1 MTDGVNGTGGLDAEY
16 AAYARAYEEGGYRA
30 AAPHAQRILATVD
43 RWWLR
48 ANGQAQV
55 LAAQM
60 RYTLARAA
68 QDAGDAAAAADHVER
83 GLRAA
88 DRARRAGDP
97 RIAFERVMLLLT
109 RAEARMSAG
118 RAADALADLDEA
130 AAIDDAS
137 GHPSWQEGQ
146 IHLLLARQWA
156 LQQQGRFDAS
166 ERAAREALERASQHE
181 PRLVPTALDRLS
193 MIRRLTGSADEGAQ
207 HLRTASAI
215 QAAQGTRAVDR
226 AEHARHRASLALET
240 GDLAEAE
247 AALAEAEDLFRA
259 AGDARSAAGAV
270 VGFAEVAR
278 QRGDLDAAIAAA
290 RRAAEEAAHVG
301 ETTSRIEAHTVLASA
316 LDDAGR
322 SDEALAAHDEA
333 RRLAAEAGDRIELVR
348 IDVRRAVVLFNVAV
362 RAAQRAQQRSA
373 FGQAAG
379 ATTGDPEALAAA
391 ADVAVPAALAAD
403 AVRAGMDPGPVRE
416 SWMREVSL
424 RVADAALQTLTA
436 LGRTDEI
443 VDLLEHVA
451 ASATLDPADG
461 PAGGD
466 GLAPPPCVRSFPGR
480 EAPIA
485 WAIAAAEERYG
496 FRARADEEVTAW

>member
-30 AAPHAQRILATVD
+30 AAPHAQRILAAVD

-166 ERAAREALERASQHE
+166 QRAAREALERASQHE

-247 AALAEAEDLFRA
+247 EALAEAEELFRA

-451 ASATLDPADG
+451 ASATLDPADD

-466 GLAPPPCVRSFPGR
+466 GLAPPPRVRSFPGR

-485 WAIAAAEERYG
+485 WAIAPAEERYG